1 MKVLF
6 PRHIKK
12 GIFASMTF
20 TVGPITVSL
29 LQLFVLAM
37 SAAWSFAVANY
48 FLKQGHHKIIAIIFA
63 SPVFLV
69 GLAIAFFE
77 VSEMNLWEFIAKQIR
92 THFFDTNEKY
102 QVNTPKTEEI
112 DLIIKKNHSSEKDK
126 KIIFKTDKELH
137 SNNNDTELH
146 ESGLL

>member
-37 SAAWSFAVANY
+37 SAA
-48 FLKQGHHKIIAIIFA
+48 
-63 SPVFLV
+63 
-69 GLAIAFFE
+69 
-77 VSEMNLWEFIAKQIR
+77 
-92 THFFDTNEKY
+92 
-102 QVNTPKTEEI
+102 
-112 DLIIKKNHSSEKDK
+112 
-126 KIIFKTDKELH
+126 
-137 SNNNDTELH
+137 
-146 ESGLL
+146 